1 MTKLFQEILQDS
13 QKVGSKSPT
22 TKQAI
27 DWLRQQ
33 ALQTKGVDPQT
44 LIDDA
49 GAFKRLT
56 GITEN
61 SIGKMYMFSYDPKHK
76 DILPYYDNYP
86 LIFPVEMYSDS
97 FLGINL
103 HYLPPMLRA
112 KLMDALMATI
122 NNKKYNKTTKLV
134 MSYQILKSAS
144 KFKYFEPC
152 LKKYLFSHVRSP
164 FVYIAPNEWNIA
176 LMLPTE
182 RFVGASK
189 SQVFKDS
196 TAMVR

>member
-1 MTKLFQEILQDS
+1 MTKLFQEILHS
-13 QKVGSKSPT
+13 SKNAPT
-22 TKQAI
+22 TKQAV

-33 ALQTKGVDPQT
+33 ALKTKNINPQS

-49 GAFKRLT
+49 GAFKRMVGLS
-56 GITEN
+56 EN

-76 DILPYYDNYP
+76 ETLPYYDNYP
-86 LIFPVEMYSDS
+86 LIFPVEYYGDS

-103 HYLPPMLRA
+103 HYLPPALRA

-122 NNKKYNKTTKLV
+122 NNKKYDKTTKLV
-134 MSYQILKSAS
+134 LSYQILKGAS

-152 LKKYLFSHVRSP
+152 LKKYLFSHVKSP

-189 SQVFKDS
+189 TQVFKDS
-196 TAMVR
+196 TSVVR

>member
-1 MTKLFQEILQDS
+1 MTKIFQEILQNS
-13 QKVGSKSPT
+13 QKAGGDSVTP
-22 TKQAI
+22 KQAI

-33 ALQTKGVDPQT
+33 ALQTKGVDPQSV
-44 LIDDA
+44 IDDA
-49 GAFKRLT
+49 TAFKRLT
-56 GITEN
+56 GLSDN

-86 LIFPVEMYSDS
+86 LVFPVEYYGDS

-112 KLMDALMATI
+112 KLMDALYSTL
-122 NNKKYNKTTKLV
+122 NNKKYNKTTQLV
-134 MSYQILKSAS
+134 LSYNILKSAS

-176 LMLPTE
+176 MMLPTE

-196 TAMVR
+196 TSMVR

>member
-1 MTKLFQEILQDS
+1 MTKLFQEILQS
-13 QKVGSKSPT
+13 SKDAPT
-22 TKQAI
+22 TKQAV

-33 ALQTKGVDPQT
+33 ALKTKNINPQS

-49 GAFKRLT
+49 GAFKRMVGLS
-56 GITEN
+56 EN

-76 DILPYYDNYP
+76 DTLPYYDNYP
-86 LIFPVEMYSDS
+86 LIFPVEYYGDS

-122 NNKKYNKTTKLV
+122 NNKKYDKTTKLV
-134 MSYQILKSAS
+134 LSYQILKGAS

-152 LKKYLFSHVRSP
+152 LKKYLFSHVKSP

-189 SQVFKDS
+189 TQVFKDS
-196 TAMVR
+196 TSMVR

>member
-1 MTKLFQEILQDS
+1 MTKIFQEILQNS
-13 QKVGSKSPT
+13 QKPGGDSVTP
-22 TKQAI
+22 KQAI

-33 ALQTKGVDPQT
+33 ALQTKNVDPQSV
-44 LIDDA
+44 IDDA
-49 GAFKRLT
+49 TAFKRLT
-56 GITEN
+56 GLSDN

-76 DILPYYDNYP
+76 DVLPYYDNYP
-86 LIFPVEMYSDS
+86 LVFPVEYYGDS

-112 KLMDALMATI
+112 KLMDALYSTL
-122 NNKKYNKTTKLV
+122 NNKKYNKTTQLV
-134 MSYQILKSAS
+134 LSYNILKSAS

-152 LKKYLFSHVRSP
+152 LKKYLFSHVKSP

-176 LMLPTE
+176 MMLPTE

-196 TAMVR
+196 TSMVR

>member
-13 QKVGSKSPT
+13 KKAGSKSPT

-27 DWLRQQ
+27 DWLRKQ
-33 ALQTKGVDPQT
+33 ALQVKTANPKS

-49 GAFKRLT
+49 GPFKRLSN
-56 GITEN
+56 ISQN

-112 KLMDALMATI
+112 KLMDALMSTI
-122 NNKKYNKTTKLV
+122 NNKKYDKTTKLV

-152 LKKYLFSHVRSP
+152 LKKYLFNHVKSP
-164 FVYIAPNEWNIA
+164 FVYIAPDEWNIA

-196 TAMVR
+196 TSMVR

>member
-1 MTKLFQEILQDS
+1 MTKLFQEILQS
-13 QKVGSKSPT
+13 SKNATT
-22 TKQAI
+22 TKQAV

-33 ALQTKGVDPQT
+33 ALKTKNINPQS

-49 GAFKRLT
+49 GAFKRMVGLS
-56 GITEN
+56 EN

-76 DILPYYDNYP
+76 ETLPYYDNYP
-86 LIFPVEMYSDS
+86 LIFPVEYYGDS

-103 HYLPPMLRA
+103 HYLPPVLRA

-122 NNKKYNKTTKLV
+122 NNKKYDKTTKLV
-134 MSYQILKSAS
+134 LSYQILKGAS

-152 LKKYLFSHVRSP
+152 LKKYLFSHVKSP

-189 SQVFKDS
+189 TQVFKDS
-196 TAMVR
+196 TSAVR